1 MRTPGGKLFVDF
13 YKALAA
19 DSSIVGFNRLCGGDA
34 CGRQGA
40 VAALVRSQPR
50 HYAASRIVATRSID
64 LGETFMKRMICIL
77 AFAIAPVLA
86 AAAEKPDWAFPVTE
100 KDLPKPRIEG
110 TRMRTVPGSPV
121 TISRAAADDFFNAPD
136 WRPEL
141 HPPMP
146 KVVQYGNK
154 DTQVRACGSC
164 HLPTGNGHDES
175 AYLAGLPVAY
185 FVRQM
190 TDWKSGER
198 KYGGIM
204 VQIAKAASD
213 AEVRAAAEYFASL
226 KPRPWIRVVETD
238 TVPKSFVGPGNKRL
252 ESPAGGSEPIGDRII
267 EVPEDEEAVVYR
279 DPISGFVAY
288 VPRGSI
294 AQGEA
299 LVTTS
304 GGKTIPCAICH
315 GPTLQGLGDVPA
327 IAGRHP
333 NYIVRQLWNI
343 QNGDRG
349 GTSIA
354 LMKGVVEKLSND
366 DMLAIAAYVA
376 SRTP

>member
-1 MRTPGGKLFVDF
+1 MLR
-13 YKALAA
+13 
-19 DSSIVGFNRLCGGDA
+19 GD
-34 CGRQGA
+34 GRSA
-40 VAALVRSQPR
+40 
-50 HYAASRIVATRSID
+50 ID
-64 LGETFMKRMICIL
+64 LGGAFMKNIIGIL
-77 AFAIAPVLA
+77 AFVLVPVLA

-100 KDLPKPRIEG
+100 KNLPKPRIEG

-136 WRPEL
+136 WRPDL

-146 KVVQYGNK
+146 KVVQYGDK

-185 FVRQM
+185 IMRQM
-190 TDWKSGER
+190 ADWKSGDR
-198 KYGGIM
+198 KYAGIM
-204 VQIAKAASD
+204 VQIAKAATD
-213 AEVRAAAEYFASL
+213 AELHSAAEYFASV

-238 TVPKSFVGPGNKRL
+238 IVPKSFVGPGNKRL
-252 ESPAGGSEPIGDRII
+252 ELPTGGTEPLGNRII

-288 VPRGSI
+288 VPKGSI
-294 AQGEA
+294 AKGEA
-299 LVTTS
+299 LVTK
-304 GGKTIPCAICH
+304 GDGKTIPCGTCH
-315 GPTLQGLGDVPA
+315 GATLQGLGDVPA

-343 QNGDRG
+343 QNGDRAG
-349 GTSIA
+349 SSAA
-354 LMKGVVEKLSND
+354 LMKAVVEKLDND
-366 DMLAIAAYVA
+366 DMLAIGAYVA
-376 SRTP
+376 SRAP